1 MPDRPEGGVGWHTIG
16 VHGEIKFLGVVVPTG
31 VPGVPVATL
40 DCFRTP
46 RLLEKRG
53 PGADDG
59 FLVISV
65 FGGVLMILQ
74 NFDAGNT
81 NETEGC
87 FLAGSLVPLLVVVVS
102 SCSGV
107 SKI

>member
-1 MPDRPEGGVGWHTIG
+1 MILVLKTKASTALKKYNVINKKH
-16 VHGEIKFLGVVVPTG
+16 VQFSKYCNVFLWRQ
-31 VPGVPVATL
+31 L
-40 DCFRTP
+40 YC
-46 RLLEKRG
+46 
-53 PGADDG
+53 

-74 NFDAGNT
+74 NFDAGNM

-87 FLAGSLVPLLVVVVS
+87 FLAGSLVPLLVVDVS